1 MKKMWVKRESLY
13 HKPFYKQKLKMSLCF
28 VMLMGI
34 IFFAYQIFYMNQ
46 LQFTISPNKSRN
58 TMPMHTNVNS
68 VSSEAQR
75 QEDSSRKKIIR
86 GIRLR
91 DYDLYNPSL
100 MAMFKCMKTG
110 VLIPIEKVNDDYC
123 DCPEDGSDEPETNA
137 CANGHFYCTY
147 QKRFKIGRSLEI
159 SIPSSRINDGICDC
173 CDGSDEWLP
182 DRNNHLLDCPYFC

>member
-13 HKPFYKQKLKMSLCF
+13 HKPFYKQKMKMSLCC

-46 LQFTISPNKSRN
+46 LQLSPNKSRN

-68 VSSEAQR
+68 MTTDAQPAQR
-75 QEDSSRKKIIR
+75 QDDSSRKKIIRWVENSRFCVIQSLVGVFTTAFYFNR

-100 MAMFKCMKTG
+100 MAMFKCMKSG
-110 VLIPIEKVNDDYC
+110 LLIPIEKVNDDYC

-137 CANGHFYCTY
+137 CANGRFYCTY
-147 QKRFKIGRSLEI
+147 QKRSVV
-159 SIPSSRINDGICDC
+159 
-173 CDGSDEWLP
+173 GSN
-182 DRNNHLLDCPYFC
+182 RNIE